1 MSEKLLVSA
10 CLAGFP
16 CRYDGKTKP
25 VKEIVELVE
34 SGKAIPFCPEVEG
47 GLPTPRIPSE
57 QLKDRVINEEGI
69 DVTDNYNLGAKKA
82 LEVCQNNNISKA
94 ILKAKSP
101 SCGVG
106 KVYDGTFSGTL
117 IEGDGVTTTLL
128 KDNNIK
134 VINEEDYLREIP
146 Q

>member
-57 QLKDRVINEEGI
+57 QLKDKVINEEGI
-69 DVTDNYNLGAKKA
+69 DVTENYNLGAKKA